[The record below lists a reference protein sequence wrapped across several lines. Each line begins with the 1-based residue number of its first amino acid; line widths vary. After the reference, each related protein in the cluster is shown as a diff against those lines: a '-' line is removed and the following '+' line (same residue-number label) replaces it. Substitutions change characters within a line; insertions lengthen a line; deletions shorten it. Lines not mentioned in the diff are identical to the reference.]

1 MRYRLNGCRAGV
13 RCACGAQ
20 ARDGGPSCVKCVSR
34 ARWSRRKARR
44 AFSGD
49 G

>member
-1 MRYRLNGCRAGV
+1 MRDRLEGCRTG
-13 RCACGAQ
+13 RQCPCGAL
-20 ARDGGPSCVKCVSR
+20 ARDGTDACRKCASR

-44 AFSGD
+44 AFED